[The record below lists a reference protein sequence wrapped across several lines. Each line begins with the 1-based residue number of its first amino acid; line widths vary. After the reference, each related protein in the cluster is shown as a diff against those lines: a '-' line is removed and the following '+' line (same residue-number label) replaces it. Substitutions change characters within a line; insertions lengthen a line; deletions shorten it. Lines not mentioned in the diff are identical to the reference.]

1 MKVAIETLG
10 CKVNFYE
17 SEVIKGI
24 FLDSNYEIVSLEET
38 PDVVVINT
46 CSVTNQSDAKDRKI
60 IRKAKRE
67 NPDAIIIVCGC
78 YTQQD
83 PKELKDLDIDIIL
96 GNKDKTLIVTLLE
109 EYLKIENKLRKSIIY
124 KKLNLKK
131 CKLLKIMTELVPLS
145 K

>member
-24 FLDSNYEIVSLEET
+24 FINNKYEIVSLEDK

-60 IRKAKRE
+60 IRKAKR
-67 NPDAIIIVCGC
+67 
-78 YTQQD
+78 
-83 PKELKDLDIDIIL
+83 
-96 GNKDKTLIVTLLE
+96 
-109 EYLKIENKLRKSIIY
+109 
-124 KKLNLKK
+124 
-131 CKLLKIMTELVPLS
+131 
-145 K
+145 

>member
-24 FLDSNYEIVSLEET
+24 FINNKYEIVSLEDK
-38 PDVVVINT
+38 PDVIVINT

-67 NPDAIIIVCGC
+67 NPNAVIIVCGC